1 MFRVFVHLKP
11 DSHMFFLERQEN
23 VLDFEDGKRGG
34 VGGDED
40 EAFGKRGPLEI
51 ARTLSSCI

>member
-1 MFRVFVHLKP
+1 
-11 DSHMFFLERQEN
+11 MFFLERQEN